1 VQALLDMGANP
12 NYEALDAMEILL
24 ARGADPALKTRIDE
38 YATPL
43 DEAELTGNAEGAAM
57 LKRLLDR

>member
-1 VQALLDMGANP
+1 
-12 NYEALDAMEILL
+12 MEILL

-43 DEAELTGNAEGAAM
+43 DEAELMGNAEGAAM